1 MRRSFLTIAALS
13 GVLATSLAALPT
25 DAHATAVSHR
35 GGAVTALTTHIPG
48 ELEAM
53 TAARHQV
60 GTLTGVVVGADGRPL
75 VGACVTAIGAPG
87 RATTNTRADGRYV
100 LTGLRRGRYLLR
112 YAACAS
118 EQQSSWHAAPASQ
131 SSGPA
136 VVVAPGVKNMPT
148 ITLPVVGQP
157 SGGRITATASDTGQI
172 RGVVTGNGHPVGGVC
187 VAASPRNGFG
197 QTTTTSA
204 NGHYTLRNL
213 PAGRYLVEFVA
224 DFFGCRN
231 PGNWLS
237 QWYKGVTTP
246 FFTDKAT
253 VVRVAKGKITRGI
266 NASLRRG
273 GQISG
278 TVRSKSGRPLK
289 GICVTV
295 EGRVAGGFTLATPRT
310 GKLGRYVA
318 HGLFKGSYVV
328 GFKVGCGSSG
338 NFAPQWWR
346 HASTERAA
354 THIRVSGTRKVSG
367 IDATLAPGSAIAGV
381 VHARSLSGPR
391 LRGICVDASNFRTG
405 VSAEGRTNRNGD
417 YKLIGLSAGTY
428 FVQYQTG
435 CGNRGNY
442 LEFER
447 KVTLAKG
454 QTKRGVDVA
463 LQPGAGVSGTV
474 MNNYGKPVGGICVD
488 INGPRRS
495 SFGIETNPDG
505 TYKATGLT
513 PGIYTVRF
521 SGGCGNRGSYVPQYY
536 NGKTTQATAD
546 PVTLTAGHITTG
558 IDATMQAGATIAGTL
573 TDAAGHRL
581 SDVCVGI
588 DTRSDQFLSV
598 EGEFTDIEFTTNGV
612 YRASNLT
619 PGAYAVNFGCGTG
632 SVASQ
637 WFRSRRTATRADL
650 VSARAGQVTSGISAI
665 MHPAGSITGTVTSR
679 AGVQLHHI
687 CEIAVPEGGQYP
699 PVIVIVTPGPV
710 SRNGRYRIGHLE
722 AGRYDVQ
729 FFGCNGGR
737 YASQWYRASRTPGSA
752 TPVPVRAGWAT
763 PHIDAKLGLG
773 GSISGRIVSSTG
785 RPKQGFCVWAT
796 DAATESFG
804 LAFTD
809 RAGHYDITGLSTGAY
824 QVGTSNC
831 SDNQAF
837 ITRPGSVRVH
847 APNAVTGINVRLP
860 TGGSISGTVLAG
872 SPSAPLA
879 DLCVVVIP
887 VKPGGSFGLAAT
899 KPDGTYKV
907 SGLAAGQYQ
916 VTFADPYCFFGPDG
930 DLAPQWF
937 KNQLTQATASHVT
950 VKAGATTGAINA
962 TLVTNGSISGSVTDQ
977 AHAPVGG
984 ECVTAVPVG
993 AALDPYLEVA
1003 PSREIAVTSPNGSY
1017 SLVGVLPGKYKVKFA
1032 AGCGGATFKAQW
1044 WKNADSAAAATVI
1057 TVGAG
1062 TAVTGIDAA
1071 LKR

>member
-1 MRRSFLTIAALS
+1 VRRSFLTIAALS
-13 GVLATSLAALPT
+13 GVLATSLTTLPT
-25 DAHATAVSHR
+25 DAHATAASHR
-35 GGAVTALTTHIPG
+35 SGAVTTLTTHIPG
-48 ELEAM
+48 QSEAM
-53 TAARHQV
+53 TAARHLRHLV

-87 RATTNTRADGRYV
+87 RATTMTRADGRYV
-100 LTGLRRGRYLLR
+100 LGGLRHGRYLLR

-118 EQQSSWHAAPASQ
+118 EQQPSWHAAPASQ
-131 SSGPA
+131 SSVPA

-148 ITLPVVGQP
+148 MTLPVVGQP
-157 SGGRITATASDTGQI
+157 SGRRITATASDTGQI

-253 VVRVAKGKITRGI
+253 VVRVAKGEITRGI

-289 GICVTV
+289 GICVAV

-354 THIRVSGTRKVSG
+354 THIRVPGTRKVSG

-474 MNNYGKPVGGICVD
+474 MNNHGKPVGGICVD
-488 INGPRRS
+488 INRPRRS

-513 PGIYTVRF
+513 PGVYTVQF
-521 SGGCGNRGSYVPQYY
+521 SGGCGNRGSYLPQYY
-536 NGKTTQATAD
+536 NGKTMQATAD
-546 PVTLTAGHITTG
+546 PVKLIAGHITTG

-588 DTRSDQFLSV
+588 DTRSDQFLSGDGV
-598 EGEFTDIEFTTNGV
+598 FTDIEFTTNGA
-612 YRASNLT
+612 YRASK
-619 PGAYAVNFGCGTG
+619 PA
-632 SVASQ
+632 
-637 WFRSRRTATRADL
+637 SRRLRCQLWLRHRVRCQPLVQVTQDHKGADL
-650 VSARAGQVTSGISAI
+650 VSARAGQVTSGI
-665 MHPAGSITGTVTSR
+665 
-679 AGVQLHHI
+679 
-687 CEIAVPEGGQYP
+687 
-699 PVIVIVTPGPV
+699 
-710 SRNGRYRIGHLE
+710 
-722 AGRYDVQ
+722 
-729 FFGCNGGR
+729 
-737 YASQWYRASRTPGSA
+737 
-752 TPVPVRAGWAT
+752 
-763 PHIDAKLGLG
+763 G
-773 GSISGRIVSSTG
+773 GSISGPERT
-785 RPKQGFCVWAT
+785 
-796 DAATESFG
+796 
-804 LAFTD
+804 
-809 RAGHYDITGLSTGAY
+809 
-824 QVGTSNC
+824 
-831 SDNQAF
+831 
-837 ITRPGSVRVH
+837 
-847 APNAVTGINVRLP
+847 
-860 TGGSISGTVLAG
+860 
-872 SPSAPLA
+872 
-879 DLCVVVIP
+879 
-887 VKPGGSFGLAAT
+887 
-899 KPDGTYKV
+899 
-907 SGLAAGQYQ
+907 
-916 VTFADPYCFFGPDG
+916 
-930 DLAPQWF
+930 
-937 KNQLTQATASHVT
+937 
-950 VKAGATTGAINA
+950 
-962 TLVTNGSISGSVTDQ
+962 
-977 AHAPVGG
+977 
-984 ECVTAVPVG
+984 
-993 AALDPYLEVA
+993 
-1003 PSREIAVTSPNGSY
+1003 
-1017 SLVGVLPGKYKVKFA
+1017 
-1032 AGCGGATFKAQW
+1032 QW
-1044 WKNADSAAAATVI
+1044 WKNAGSAAAATVI